1 LTVKP
6 ITVEVRMHS
15 DSASVE
21 RVTLGNLC
29 NPNRNKAFIFGN
41 MKWGGQRQGGLLDTF
56 PGASEFKCNFGTI
69 TIMVTA

>member
-1 LTVKP
+1 
-6 ITVEVRMHS
+6 MHS

-56 PGASEFKCNFGTI
+56 PAAGEFTGNFGTI
-69 TIMVTA
+69 AIMVTA